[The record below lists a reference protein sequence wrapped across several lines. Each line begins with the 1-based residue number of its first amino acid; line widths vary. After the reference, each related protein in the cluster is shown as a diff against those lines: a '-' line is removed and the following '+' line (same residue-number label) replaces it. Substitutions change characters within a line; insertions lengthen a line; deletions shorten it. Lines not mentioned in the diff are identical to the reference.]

1 MAEENTETLKDT
13 AEDYRSAGIN
23 AVMEV
28 SSASIDQV
36 EDQPI
41 TPSPDAEKPGG
52 SEKAGGEDDT
62 KPDDEGKEKSD
73 KEDKGP
79 VPYTRFSEV
88 IKEKNTEREARLI
101 AEAEAKTLREE
112 REKRTE
118 TLAKEA
124 EKAKPAE
131 EVPYRDTSKMTKDE
145 LIEWKTD
152 FPDEYEANL
161 VAKTIWETKQE
172 VFKELDRRASQA
184 DYNTQIQTISKA
196 LDEYKTAHPDFDEL
210 WNKGDIKKFMDA
222 NPLYGTAV
230 AAYEQMT
237 LDKRITVATEKAAK
251 DAADKTRKE
260 FEAKGHA
267 KVETGDSSGTV
278 IRGSGDDSLKQ
289 ARGRAAEDMVYKRHL
304 ERVADAGH

>member
-28 SSASIDQV
+28 SSTSVDQV

-41 TPSPDAEKPGG
+41 TPSPDAEKTDGA
-52 SEKAGGEDDT
+52 EKADVKDDA
-62 KPDDEGKEKSD
+62 KPDDEGKEKEE

-88 IKEKNTEREARLI
+88 IKEKNTEREARLV
-101 AEAEAKTLREE
+101 AEAEARTLREE
-112 REKRTE
+112 REKRAE
-118 TLAKEA
+118 IQA

-131 EVPYRDTSKMTKDE
+131 ELPYRDTSKMTKDE

-152 FPDEYEANL
+152 FPDEYEQNL

-172 VFKELDRRASQA
+172 VFKELDKRASQA
-184 DYNTQIQTISKA
+184 DYNTQIETISKA
-196 LDEYKTAHPDFDEL
+196 LNEYKKVHPDFEEM

-237 LDKRITVATEKAAK
+237 LDKRISVATEKAAK
-251 DAADKTRKE
+251 EAADKTRKE

-267 KVETGDSSGTV
+267 KVETGGGSGTV
-278 IRGSGDDSLKQ
+278 IRGSGDDSLKT

-304 ERVADAGH
+304 ERMADAGH